1 MAITRVHFYSS
12 ALGTC
17 QTVDV
22 ILPQRKDGKRGVK
35 LPVLWLLH
43 GMYGNHYDWIRRTAI
58 ERYVAPYGLAVVMPS
73 AQNSRYVNMVHGG
86 KYFDYITK
94 ELPEKMRSMFN
105 FSDKREDNFIAGL
118 SMGGAGCLLLGT
130 ATPKKYSA
138 IGCLSAGSSAIMQK
152 YSDNPINV
160 WCYGDKIL
168 ENTNLDPIYNAKQIL
183 KKGLPCPRIYHACG
197 KDDTLVPYARETADY
212 FNNVPGNPFDY
223 VYEEDEGAHTWIYW
237 DEHIKRFIEYL
248 KLPVTTEYC

>member
-1 MAITRVHFYSS
+1 MAITRVHLYSS

-22 ILPQRKDGKRGVK
+22 ILPQRQDGKRDMKV
-35 LPVLWLLH
+35 PVLWLLH
-43 GMYGNHYDWIRRTAI
+43 GMYGNHYDWIRRTSI
-58 ERYVAPYGLAVVMPS
+58 ERYVAPYGMAVVMPS

-94 ELPEKMRSMFN
+94 ELPEKLRYMFN

-130 ATPKKYSA
+130 ACPEQYSA

-152 YSDNPINV
+152 YSTSPINV
-160 WCYGDKIL
+160 WTYGSKVL
-168 ENTNLDPIYNAKQIL
+168 ERTELDPLFNAENIL
-183 KKGLPCPRIYHACG
+183 KKGLPCPRIYLACG
-197 KDDTLVPYARETADY
+197 TEDPLHPYAKETAAY
-212 FNNVPGNPFDY
+212 FQGLKDNPFDF
-223 VYEEDEGAHTWIYW
+223 VYEADEGGHTWPYW
-237 DEHIKRFIEYL
+237 DEHIRRFIEYL
-248 KLPVTTEYC
+248 NLPKTNEYC

>member
-1 MAITRVHFYSS
+1 MSITRVHFYSS

-22 ILPQRKDGKRGVK
+22 ILPQRKDGKRNVK

-43 GMYGNHYDWIRRTAI
+43 GMYGNHYDWIRRTSI
-58 ERYVAPYGLAVVMPS
+58 ERYAAPYGMAVVMPS

-86 KYFDYITK
+86 NYYDYITK

-105 FSDKREDNFIAGL
+105 FSAKREDNYIAGL

-130 ATPKKYSA
+130 SNPKQYSA

-160 WCYGDKIL
+160 WTYGDKIL
-168 ENTNLDPIYNAKQIL
+168 EGTELDPLCNAAQIVKNKQ
-183 KKGLPCPRIYHACG
+183 PCPRIYLACG
-197 KDDTLVPYARETADY
+197 KEDPLLPYARETAEY
-212 FNNVPGNPFDY
+212 FKMIPGNPFDF
-223 VYEEDEGAHTWIYW
+223 VYEEDDGGHTWPYW
-237 DEHIKRFIEYL
+237 DEHIQHFIKYL
-248 KLPVTTEYC
+248 NLPETKEYC

>member
-22 ILPQRKDGKRGVK
+22 ILPQHKAGKRNVK
-35 LPVLWLLH
+35 MPVLWLLH
-43 GMYGNHYDWIRRTAI
+43 GMYGNHYDWIRRTSI
-58 ERYVAPYGLAVVMPS
+58 ERYAAPYGMAVVMPS

-86 KYFDYITK
+86 NYYDYITK

-105 FSDKREDNFIAGL
+105 FSARREDNFIAGL

-130 ATPKKYSA
+130 SNPKQYAA

-160 WCYGDKIL
+160 WTYGDKIL
-168 ENTNLDPIYNAKQIL
+168 EGTELDPLYNASNIV
-183 KKGLPCPRIYHACG
+183 KKKLPCPRIYLACG
-197 KDDTLVPYARETADY
+197 KDDPLLPYARETAAY
-212 FNNVPGNPFDY
+212 FKGVPGNPFDFIY
-223 VYEEDEGAHTWIYW
+223 DEDEGGHTWPYW
-237 DEHIKRFIEYL
+237 DEHIHRFIEYL
-248 KLPVTTEYC
+248 HLPETKEFC